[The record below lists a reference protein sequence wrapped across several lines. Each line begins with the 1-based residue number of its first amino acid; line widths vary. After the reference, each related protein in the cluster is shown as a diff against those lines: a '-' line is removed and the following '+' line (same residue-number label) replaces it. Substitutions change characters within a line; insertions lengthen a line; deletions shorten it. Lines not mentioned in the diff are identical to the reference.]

1 MKILF
6 LTYDVP
12 WPLDAG
18 GKIRAFHM
26 IKQLAYS
33 HDVTLFTFYR
43 QADQLKDIKLL
54 KDICSD
60 IIAVPR
66 KHKYSPHNALFLPFL
81 PYPAVLYYSPGVT
94 QLILNYLAA
103 NKYDLVHFESFYTS
117 PYLSYVTNTPTVLGT
132 ENIEWRV
139 YDEYVR
145 RKPVGILKSTLKFEV
160 ERIKRYEQQ
169 TWNDATLCLAVSPE
183 NIAEIK
189 KKTTAP
195 VALVRNG
202 VDLSYFTYSEH
213 SKETRTVL
221 FVGNF
226 SYIQNSD
233 SVKWIVDSILPYVK
247 TPSTFRIVG
256 KNPTAEITALHQTK
270 HGEVTIAV
278 DGAVDDIREA
288 YQDADMMLA
297 PIRVGSGTKFK
308 LIEAMA
314 MGMPIVSNSQG
325 LEGIPVID
333 SVSALIREDE
343 HELAQAVDIL
353 LTSPGRRVE
362 LARRAHEII
371 QQEFS
376 WEAIG
381 KALTASYQSLFV
393 S

>member
-1 MKILF
+1 MRILF

-33 HDVTLFTFYR
+33 HEVTLFTFYR
-43 QADQLKDIKLL
+43 NSDQLKDIKLL

-66 KHKYSPHNALFLPFL
+66 KHKYSAHNAVFLPFL
-81 PYPAVLYYSPGVT
+81 PYPAALYYSPGVT
-94 QLILNYLAA
+94 QLILNYILA

-145 RKPVGILKSTLKFEV
+145 GRQTGILKSLMKFEV

-183 NIAEIK
+183 NAAEMK
-189 KKTTAP
+189 TKTTVP

-202 VDLSYFTYSEH
+202 VDLSHFTYSEH
-213 SKETRTVL
+213 TKETRTMV

-233 SVKWIVDSILPYVK
+233 SVAWIVDSILPHVK

-256 KNPTAEITALHQTK
+256 RNLTTEIAALHKTK
-270 HGEVTIAV
+270 QGVVTITV
-278 DGAVDDIREA
+278 DGQVEDIREA
-288 YQDADMMLA
+288 YQNADMMLA

-314 MGMPIVSNSQG
+314 MGLPIVSNAQG
-325 LEGIPVID
+325 FEGIPVTNG
-333 SVSALIREDE
+333 VSALTRENE
-343 HELAQAVDIL
+343 RELAQAVDTL
-353 LTSPGRRVE
+353 LTSPERRVE
-362 LARRAHEII
+362 LAGHAHEIV
-371 QQEFS
+371 QREFS

-381 KALTASYQSLFV
+381 KALTIAYQSMFV